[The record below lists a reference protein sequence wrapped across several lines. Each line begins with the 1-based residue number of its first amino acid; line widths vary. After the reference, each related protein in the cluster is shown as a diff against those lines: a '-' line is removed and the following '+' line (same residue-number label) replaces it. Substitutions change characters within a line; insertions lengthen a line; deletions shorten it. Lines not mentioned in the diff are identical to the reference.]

1 MLFSWCIAD
10 HPDFLLESA
19 IVAAFSVVRVVRG
32 TAVFGL
38 HYRITYCLRKLAL
51 GCRLSSDADSL
62 IIMSRFDDA

>member
-1 MLFSWCIAD
+1 MFFSWCIAD

-19 IVAAFSVVRVVRG
+19 IVAAFSVVRR

-38 HYRITYCLRKLAL
+38 HYRITCCLRKLAL